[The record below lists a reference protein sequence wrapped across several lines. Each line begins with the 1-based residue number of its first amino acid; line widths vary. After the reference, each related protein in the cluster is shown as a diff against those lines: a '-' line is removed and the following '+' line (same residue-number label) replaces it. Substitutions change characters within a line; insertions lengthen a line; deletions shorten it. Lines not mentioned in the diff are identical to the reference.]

1 MPARLTRAGQAER
14 NRALLLTAAR
24 RVFLK
29 RGYHGASVEQIAD
42 EAGFSTGVV
51 YSQFGGKA
59 DLFFALLDARIAER
73 AADNTR
79 AAEGLAGDEGIA
91 RLLENAAVIDRAEP
105 EWGLLV
111 VEFRIHAVRD
121 PELARRYAV
130 AHQRTLAGAER
141 LVAGL
146 YQRAGKQPP
155 LPPADLARLLV
166 AIDTGARLE
175 EAAAPGSSPMTLLA
189 GLITHLISH
198 ERAGAIAAPGRE
210 GGR

>member
-1 MPARLTRAGQAER
+1 MSARLTRAEQAER

-59 DLFFALLDARIAER
+59 DVFFALLDARIAER

-79 AAEGLAGDEGIA
+79 AVEGLAGDEGIA
-91 RLLENAAVIDRAEP
+91 RLCL
-105 EWGLLV
+105 
-111 VEFRIHAVRD
+111 
-121 PELARRYAV
+121 
-130 AHQRTLAGAER
+130 RTLR
-141 LVAGL
+141 SSTGL
-146 YQRAGKQPP
+146 SRSGGCWSSTSGSTPYAIPSW
-155 LPPADLARLLV
+155 PAATRSPTSAPWPARSGRLLV
-166 AIDTGARLE
+166 AIDTGVRLE